1 LALNRLRQIKKE
13 IRVIG
18 VAARCD
24 SIGITIIGVVF
35 RGSLWLDGVLKT
47 HSAGVDV
54 TETIAEMVKH
64 SHHYGQI
71 RVILLDRVSLPME
84 AKISINNL
92 SASVGRPV
100 IVLGGGEEPNYTWRN
115 WGEQVVFSSAGLS
128 RWSAEGILK
137 ASTRKGITPEA
148 LRVAALILS
157 ALPDGL
163 DAQGINRT
171 PPGYG
176 L

>member
-1 LALNRLRQIKKE
+1 LAINRLRQIKKE

-18 VAARCD
+18 VAARYD
-24 SIGITIIGVVF
+24 PLGITIIGVVF

-47 HSAGVDV
+47 HSVGADI
-54 TETIAEMVKH
+54 TETIAEMIKR
-64 SHHYGQI
+64 SHHYGQV
-71 RVILLDRVSLPME
+71 RVIILSRVSLPME
-84 AKISINNL
+84 AKISTNNL
-92 SASVGRPV
+92 SVIVGRPV
-100 IVLGGGEEPNYTWRN
+100 IVLGGEEEPIYTWRN
-115 WGEQVVFSSAGLS
+115 RGEQVVFSSTGLS

-137 ASTRKGITPEA
+137 ASTRKGVTPEA
-148 LRVAALILS
+148 LRVATLTLS